1 MNDFYGYVLK
11 EEFLKHYGK
20 EKARELLTE
29 IFNKLGGIE
38 GWELE
43 NFIYISFRES
53 HTFHDGVWFVDNRS
67 KFEKSHLSGWIE
79 SEIKKIGYYKVSP
92 EQFVNVLLGE
102 DMNKEVKVAKPR
114 FHKKR
119 KPVPVRKKTD
129 ITVYYSTGEKYTLK
143 NVKAL
148 YVKGE
153 NVNVGLTPEA
163 KNGYFEG
170 KVVYFSTGNVD
181 SFLVKTPKGNYTLD
195 SVGDGEFILTQEG
208 SVLTLTELNQVF

>member
-11 EEFLKHYGK
+11 EEFLKFYGI
-20 EKARELLTE
+20 EKAKELLTK
-29 IFNKLGGIE
+29 IFNKFEEIQGWTLEDFTSVSLGGITRSP
-38 GWELE
+38 GSIW
-43 NFIYISFRES
+43 FIGCDD
-53 HTFHDGVWFVDNRS
+53 DG
-67 KFEKSHLSGWIE
+67 KKYLSGWTV
-79 SEIKKIGYYKVSP
+79 SGATKDGYYKVSP

-129 ITVYYSTGEKYTLK
+129 ITVYYSTGEKYTVK

-148 YVKGE
+148 YVKGDSL
-153 NVNVGLTPEA
+153 NIAFMPET
-163 KNGYFEG
+163 KNGYLEG
-170 KVVYFSTGNVD
+170 KCLVFSTENVD

-195 SVGDGEFILTQEG
+195 SVGSGEFILTQEG
-208 SVLTLTELNQVF
+208 SVLTLTELKQAF

>member
-1 MNDFYGYVLK
+1 MYKGYVLK
-11 EEFLKHYGK
+11 NEYV
-20 EKARELLTE
+20 
-29 IFNKLGGIE
+29 NKI
-38 GWELE
+38 
-43 NFIYISFRES
+43 
-53 HTFHDGVWFVDNRS
+53 
-67 KFEKSHLSGWIE
+67 
-79 SEIKKIGYYKVSP
+79 
-92 EQFVNVLLGE
+92 LGE
-102 DMNKEVKVAKPR
+102 EMNKEIKVAKPR

-129 ITVYYSTGEKYTLK
+129 ITIYYSTGEKYTVK

-153 NVNVGLTPEA
+153 TVSIGLTPEV

-170 KVVYFSTGNVD
+170 KSLGFSTGNVD

-208 SVLTLTELNQVF
+208 SVMTLTELNQVF